1 MRNTL
6 PAALLSLLVALPV
19 TGHAGS
25 AKAIFAGG
33 CFWCMEEAFEQLEG
47 VEEAVSG
54 YIGGHLPNPTYYQV
68 SQGKSGHTE
77 AVVIS
82 YDPDK
87 ISYNQLLDAFWQ
99 NIDPVDGGGQF
110 CDRGSQYRSE
120 IFYQNQEEKLLAEAS
135 RLKLTQS
142 GKLSSEIAT
151 AITEASEFTEAEEY
165 HQDYYRKNPVRY
177 SFYKYS
183 CGRAKRLEQLW
194 GKAS

>member
-1 MRNTL
+1 MRNLL
-6 PAALLSLLVALPV
+6 PPLLLSSLLVLPV
-19 TGHAGS
+19 SAHASS
-25 AKAIFAGG
+25 AEAIFAGG
-33 CFWCMEEAFEQLEG
+33 CFWCMEEAFEQVEG

-54 YIGGHLPNPTYYQV
+54 YIGGHLDNPTYYQV
-68 SQGKSGHTE
+68 SQGQSGHTE
-77 AVVIS
+77 AVQVS

-87 ISYNQLLDAFWQ
+87 ISYNQLLDVFWT

-120 IFYQNQEEKLLAEAS
+120 IFYRTQEEKLLAEAS
-135 RLKLTQS
+135 KLKLTQADT
-142 GKLSSEIAT
+142 LPSEIET
-151 AITEASEFTEAEEY
+151 DVTQASEFFVAEEY

-194 GKAS
+194 GKAP